1 MVSSNVLNE
10 LKNISMNKVSY
21 YEKVPHKFLELIIIL
36 LKSSIPMIYFK
47 NPAVLIFS
55 LPF

>member
-21 YEKVPHKFLELIIIL
+21 YEKVPHKFLELIILL